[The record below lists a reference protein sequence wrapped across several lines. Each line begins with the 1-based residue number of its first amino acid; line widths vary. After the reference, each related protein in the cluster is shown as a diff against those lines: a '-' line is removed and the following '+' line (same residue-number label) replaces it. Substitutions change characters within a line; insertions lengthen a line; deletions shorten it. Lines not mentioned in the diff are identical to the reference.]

1 MLLTLDYPRV
11 GTGFAISKIA
21 KALRFV
27 LCLNIIK

>member
-11 GTGFAISKIA
+11 GTGLAISRIS

-27 LCLNIIK
+27 LNLKNIK